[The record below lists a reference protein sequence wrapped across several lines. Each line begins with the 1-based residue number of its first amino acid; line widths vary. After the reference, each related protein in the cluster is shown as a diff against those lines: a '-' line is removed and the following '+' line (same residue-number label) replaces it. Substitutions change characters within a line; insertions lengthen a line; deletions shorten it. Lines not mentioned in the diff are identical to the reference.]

1 MGRRFALTTLIA
13 LLLAAPCGQ
22 GAEEQRGASRGQR
35 RPLYRQYPLFLPHPA
50 FSVVGGVIVPYFP
63 PWHPYCHPYG
73 CPYYRYRY
81 YPYQDYPGPFG
92 TAYYWFGVWPRGYWR
107 DAPVRAKPR
116 YREAP
121 VVPPIGMEL
130 QRLGD
135 SYLGTKQFGLAEAA
149 YARSLRHARHNVHA
163 RVGRLVS
170 MLAQRDA
177 SHASKAA
184 RALVRSGVSL
194 PHLRTQFTVI
204 CDRAGLDQERLMEDV
219 ARSARGD
226 PSLLL
231 LAAWMESVAGDPRAA
246 SAVCDRSLASG
257 MVDPDL
263 KALRERLRD
272 DWGIGVSWL
281 HRLAAA
287 WEKVASGK

>member
-1 MGRRFALTTLIA
+1 MSRRFALAA
-13 LLLAAPCGQ
+13 LTASLLAAACGQ
-22 GAEEQRGASRGQR
+22 GAEEERGSPREQRW
-35 RPLYRQYPLFLPHPA
+35 PLYRRCPVFLPHPA

-63 PWHPYCHPYG
+63 PWRPYSHPYCY
-73 CPYYRYRY
+73 PYYRYRY
-81 YPYQDYPGPFG
+81 HPYQDYPVPFG
-92 TAYYWFGVWPRGYWR
+92 TAHYWFGVWPRGYWR

-121 VVPPIGMEL
+121 AVPPIGLEL

-149 YARSLRHARHNVHA
+149 YARSLRRARHNVHA

-177 SHASKAA
+177 SHASEAA
-184 RALVRSGVSL
+184 RGLVRSGVSL
-194 PHLRTQFTVI
+194 PQLRAQLTAI
-204 CDRAGLDQERLMEDV
+204 CDRAGMDPERLTEDA
-219 ARSARGD
+219 ARAARGD

-231 LAAWMESVAGDPRAA
+231 LAAWMESVAGDPRTAA
-246 SAVCDRSLASG
+246 AVCDRSLASG
-257 MVDPDL
+257 AADPDL

-281 HRLAAA
+281 HRLATA